1 MKVRKPHVT
10 VLAVFV
16 LVVLGAM
23 PSMAQHAGFRIGIA
37 PTINPPV
44 VIPGFA
50 QPGFAQP
57 MVVPFGVAPI
67 SVFSQSPFGFAPTQA
82 PLVVTRGGFVSGSAL
97 VTQPF
102 GGFLVQTPQVF
113 FPAQTIVPN
122 PFIGPG
128 QVVPNPFI
136 VPGQVAAPSQVVQ
149 PGSVFVQ
156 APRSHLTPG
165 GTIAIPGAGTPRA
178 QVLTQLGQPASS
190 IVTRTGET
198 LYFNGGISVFIQ
210 NGQVAVPR

>member
-16 LVVLGAM
+16 LVVLGAT

-82 PLVVTRGGFVSGSAL
+82 PLVVTRGGFVLGSPL

-128 QVVPNPFI
+128 QV
-136 VPGQVAAPSQVVQ
+136 AAPFQVVQ
-149 PGSVFVQ
+149 PGSVFTQ
-156 APRSHLTPG
+156 APQSHLTPG
-165 GTIAIPGAGTPRA
+165 GTIGIPGAGTPRA

-198 LYFNGGISVFIQ
+198 LYFSGGISVFIQ

>member
-16 LVVLGAM
+16 LVVLGAT

-57 MVVPFGVAPI
+57 VVAPFGVAPV

-82 PLVVTRGGFVSGSAL
+82 PLVVTRGGFVLGSPL

-128 QVVPNPFI
+128 QVVPNPFV
-136 VPGQVAAPSQVVQ
+136 VPGQVAAPFQVVQ
-149 PGSVFVQ
+149 PGSFFTQ
-156 APRSHLTPG
+156 APQSHLTPG
-165 GTIAIPGAGTPRA
+165 GTIGIPGAGTPRA

>member
-67 SVFSQSPFGFAPTQA
+67 SVFPQSPFGFAPTQA

-122 PFIGPG
+122 PFI
-128 QVVPNPFI
+128 

-165 GTIAIPGAGTPRA
+165 GTIAIPGVGTPRA

-210 NGQVAVPR
+210 

>member
-16 LVVLGAM
+16 LVVLGAT

-37 PTINPPV
+37 PTMNPPV

-57 MVVPFGVAPI
+57 VVAPFGV
-67 SVFSQSPFGFAPTQA
+67 APTQA
-82 PLVVTRGGFVSGSAL
+82 PLVVTRGGFVLGSPL

-128 QVVPNPFI
+128 QVLPNPFV
-136 VPGQVAAPSQVVQ
+136 VPGQVAAPFQVVQ
-149 PGSVFVQ
+149 PGSVFTQ
-156 APRSHLTPG
+156 APQSHLTPG
-165 GTIAIPGAGTPRA
+165 GTIGIPGAGTPRA

-198 LYFNGGISVFIQ
+198 LYFCGGISVFIQ
-210 NGQVAVPR
+210 NGQVA